1 MRPTTDEQYI
11 DALIAYRVTSYAEAF
26 ENNKAL
32 RKVLERPNFGTNRN
46 YQRVINKIADNNT
59 DIKKYLAAHRLTPVD
74 QEGITN
80 KELIILIAGI
90 ALVAWAVF
98 KIFFYFILK

>member
-1 MRPTTDEQYI
+1 MKPTTDEQYI

-26 ENNKAL
+26 ENNKDL
-32 RKVLERPNFGTNRN
+32 RKVLERPNFGTNKN

-59 DIKKYLAAHRLTPVD
+59 DIKKYLASHRLTPVE
-74 QEGITN
+74 QESITN
-80 KELIILIAGI
+80 KEFIILISGLI
-90 ALVAWAVF
+90 VVAWAVF